1 MLVSI
6 CSLAL
11 LASQSQFDPAL
22 DEALSLSPVDNKSPR
37 RPASLSSL
45 VAVSFLTIKSIHCQ
59 QDPLLILE
67 RQDLALLLRRKY
79 FG

>member
-45 VAVSFLTIKSIHCQ
+45 VAVSFLTIKSIHR

>member
-45 VAVSFLTIKSIHCQ
+45 VAVSFLTIKSIHW